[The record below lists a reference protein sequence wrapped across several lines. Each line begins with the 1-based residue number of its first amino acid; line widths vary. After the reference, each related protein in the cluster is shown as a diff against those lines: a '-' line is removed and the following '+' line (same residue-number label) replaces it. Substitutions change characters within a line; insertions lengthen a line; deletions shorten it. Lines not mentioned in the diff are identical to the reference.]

1 MIMKVCFVSC
11 FEEFILGF
19 DFGNQNVF
27 FYNAKTNIIV
37 IVLDVNCHLVLILIE
52 HGVGS
57 DLFIAF

>member
-1 MIMKVCFVSC
+1 M
-11 FEEFILGF
+11 
-19 DFGNQNVF
+19 F